1 MGIRHLNRFLKDNAG
16 DAIKFISIAEL
27 SGKKIAI
34 DISIYMYKYA
44 ADNNLIENIYLML
57 AVFKYYN
64 VIPIFIFDGKP
75 PAEKKE
81 LLIRRREDR
90 KDAEEEYNNLKNVLD
105 NNWNMDEL
113 EKQELINSMDMLKRK
128 FVHISKKDI
137 ENVKKLIRSYGAT
150 YYDAP
155 GEADELCALLT
166 IKGKVWACLSEDMDM
181 FVYGCPRVIRYLSL
195 LNHTV
200 VLYDVKN
207 ILEILNI
214 NQKELRE
221 ICILSG
227 TDYNSLHDDTKN
239 IPTLDATLKQF
250 NKYRKEK
257 NNNKTNSDFYDW
269 LIEKTEYIK
278 DYDMLLKIYDMFD
291 LNKNHYHIKVFENIK
306 IINGPIQKSDIYD
319 ILKTDGFIFPVKKIK
334 NMESNRLN

>member
-16 DAIKFISIAEL
+16 GAIKFIPMVEL

-44 ADNNLIENIYLML
+44 SDGNLIENIYLML
-57 AVFKYYN
+57 AVLRYYN
-64 VIPIFIFDGKP
+64 VTPIFIFDGKP

-81 LLIRRREDR
+81 LLIKRREDR
-90 KDAEEEYNNLKNVLD
+90 KEAEDEYNNLKNVLK
-105 NNWNMDEL
+105 NNSNMDEI
-113 EKQELINSMDMLKRK
+113 EKQELINNMDMLKRK

-137 ENVKKLIRSYGAT
+137 ENVKTLIRSYGAT

-181 FVYGCPRVIRYLSL
+181 FVYGCPRVLRYLSL

-207 ILEILNI
+207 ILETLGIS
-214 NQKELRE
+214 QKELRE

-239 IPTLDATLKQF
+239 MPTLDTTLKQF
-250 NKYRKEK
+250 KRYRKEK
-257 NNNKTNSDFYDW
+257 NNNKTNCEFYDW
-269 LIEKTEYIK
+269 LIENTDYIK
-278 DYDMLLKIYDMFD
+278 DYDILLKIYDMFD
-291 LNKNHYHIKVFENIK
+291 LNKHHHNIKVFENIK

-319 ILKTDGFIFPVKKIK
+319 ILKTDGFIFPVKKYK
-334 NMESNRLN
+334 K